1 MQSVQTRWALLLSMW
16 LNGLWSPGAVADE
29 QLENQGA
36 RGEGILEGEP
46 GKYNHQA
53 IYHLRTR
60 RFVFQRKSTVMPLAV
75 VNQGGADRKRFATLA
90 KWLPF
95 LPVFGGGV
103 VRFQYV
109 SILHPTIRL
118 LMLDRCMLV
127 ISLEQW
133 RSAVGTTSR

>member
-1 MQSVQTRWALLLSMW
+1 MW
-16 LNGLWSPGAVADE
+16 FNGLWSPGGVADW

-53 IYHLRTR
+53 IYNLRTR
-60 RFVFQRKSTVMPLAV
+60 RFFLQRKSTVMHLSV
-75 VNQGGADRKRFATLA
+75 VNQGGADRKRFAALA

-109 SILHPTIRL
+109 SILQPTIRL

-133 RSAVGTTSR
+133 RSAVGMISR